1 MVTAAL
7 FVQPLVRRL
16 AGEIWS
22 APFLKARLTAPVGA
36 NGGREAYLRAE
47 EKDGAVAPASNQD
60 SSLLFPFAKA
70 NALIRR
76 PVNAPA
82 LKAGDEVECVRLR

>member
-1 MVTAAL
+1 MIRVS
-7 FVQPLVRRL
+7 RRL
-16 AGEIWS
+16 SMIRWS
-22 APFLKARLTAPVGA
+22 WRVSRIDVLTAPVGA

-47 EKDGAVAPASNQD
+47 EQDGAVVPASNQD
-60 SSLLFPFAKA
+60 SSLLFPFATA